1 MLKNIIKKI
10 SKIVLIPV
18 FLVFFTSCDNQKD
31 LYFKIDGSNVIWAKS
46 FFRFKI
52 DTNIDLKENEVE
64 FISNDFSWFFY
75 NETQYVNNV
84 FSLSIMNIYGERG
97 TAFLTVKCNGFE
109 DTLKIHY
116 KAYDEFELVKTS
128 KVLEPGKTY
137 DFDWNFINSDLND
150 SKFAIELF
158 PIQGLDCFN
167 IVDQYK
173 IETIKPGKIK
183 FGARIDQNI
192 KTYEFEII

>member
-1 MLKNIIKKI
+1 MFKNVIKKNL
-10 SKIVLIPV
+10 KIILLPF
-18 FLVFFTSCDNQKD
+18 FLLFFTSCDYQED
-31 LYFKIDGSNVIWAKS
+31 FYFKIDGNNVIWAQS

-52 DTNIDLKENEVE
+52 DTNINLEENEVE

-75 NETQYVNNV
+75 DKAQYVNNV
-84 FSLSIMNIYGERG
+84 FGLSIMNIYGERG

-116 KAYDEFELVKTS
+116 KAYDQFELAETS
-128 KVLEPGKTY
+128 RILESGKIY
-137 DFDWNFINSDLND
+137 DFDWNFINSDLNV
-150 SKFAIELF
+150 SKYAIELF
-158 PIQGLDCFN
+158 PIQGLDCFD
-167 IVDQYK
+167 IVEQYK
-173 IETIKPGKIK
+173 IKTIKPGKIK